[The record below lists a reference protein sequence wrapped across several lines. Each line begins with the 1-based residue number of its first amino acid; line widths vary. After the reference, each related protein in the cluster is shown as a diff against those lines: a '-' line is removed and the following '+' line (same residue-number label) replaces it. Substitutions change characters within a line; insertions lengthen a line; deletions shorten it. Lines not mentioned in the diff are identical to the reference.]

1 MIPRITVLALA
12 LLLAGCSDGFSPT
25 VDNVAGSYSA
35 ATLTATT
42 PGGTVDVLAVGGHVT
57 VTLAPDGTTAGTMFL
72 PDMGEDGE
80 DFSANLEGA
89 WSLSG
94 NTVTFEHEADT
105 FLRDVEFTADENR
118 LTSEGSFGDQSF
130 VLVLRKAAL
139 SS

>member
-1 MIPRITVLALA
+1 MIPRTAVLGVA

-25 VDNVAGSYSA
+25 VDNIAGSYSA
-35 ATLTATT
+35 ATLTVTT
-42 PGGTVDVLAVGGHVT
+42 SDGTVDVLAVGGHVT
-57 VTLAPDGTTAGTMFL
+57 VTLAADGTTAGTMYL

-89 WSLSG
+89 WSLRG
-94 NTVTFEHEADT
+94 GTVTFEHEADT
-105 FLRDVEFTADENR
+105 FLKDVEFSAGENR